1 MKLDNQMSKLVAL
14 LHNIQAEIHFVSTKM
29 DPAGFMSRVI
39 PKKENKKEEPEARRI
54 NHVKLNG
61 QIRRVDKGEDELSE
75 FLTRGKAS
83 E

>member
-1 MKLDNQMSKLVAL
+1 
-14 LHNIQAEIHFVSTKM
+14 M

>member
-1 MKLDNQMSKLVAL
+1 MSKLVAL

-29 DPAGFMSRVI
+29 DPADFMSRVI

-61 QIRRVDKGEDELSE
+61 QIRRVDKGEDELSK